1 MPAFTFTKA
10 DTTEETID
18 ELINRI
24 AWLTSKLDSRN
35 VKRLDTNETTIK
47 SENGETYING
57 PILEQYD
64 SSGTLRLKQGL
75 DTSTNKFL
83 FNMYDAAGNLTINLN
98 ASGEAVFGGN
108 IETLKDAQVG
118 YNLYIGE
125 WGDNLTQRSI
135 YFASDNF
142 DTKIEWYDD
151 LSLSSS
157 DLSDMGL
164 GSLIY
169 TDGMRISTDN
179 IYVDYGEAAL
189 FKGDGI
195 KFTLNDNFYIDAGEN
210 IELHTATG
218 GDLVVD
224 VDEVSISSNKLGF
237 FGVTPAS
244 AQSVSTLSAPTVS
257 SGLDLI
263 NLTELNSALST
274 ITTKLNSLISALDNY
289 GLV

>member
-1 MPAFTFTKA
+1 MPAFAFIKA

-57 PILEQYD
+57 PIIEQYD
-64 SSGTLRLKQGL
+64 SSGTLRIKQGL

-151 LSLSSS
+151 LSLDSG

-164 GSLIY
+164 GSLTF
-169 TDGMRISTDN
+169 TDGIKISTDN
-179 IYVDYGEAAL
+179 IYIDYGEAAL
-189 FKGDGI
+189 LKGDGI
-195 KFTLNDNFYIDAGEN
+195 KFELFNNFYVDA
-210 IELHTATG
+210 
-218 GDLVVD
+218 
-224 VDEVSISSNKLGF
+224 DEVVMNNNALGF

-244 AQSVSTLSAPTVS
+244 AQSVPSLSTPTVS
-257 SGLDLI
+257 AGTDSVDL
-263 NLTELNSALST
+263 TSLNDAVST
-274 ITTKLNSLISALDNY
+274 ITSKLNSLINALDNY